1 MKKQIYSL
9 FSAVPVLLLVAYLLT
24 AALNGPETA
33 LVMRIPDAEN
43 CLPVLLSL
51 QIEADYEP
59 EAVKAQAI
67 IARSNLYRQIEEKGL
82 FTVLGETGRKVSS
95 SFVPFYF
102 SISMKDWECYEE
114 AVTETENMVLSY
126 ENELRLVPYH
136 EMSSGTTRD
145 GAEVLHSEEYSYLK
159 SVDSS
164 ADKSA
169 PDYLSTSYVAARQMP
184 KRLVIKSRDSAGY
197 VTRLTA
203 DGASLE
209 GEAFRQG
216 MNLASS
222 NFKVQIIGTRYRF
235 LCKGKGHGLGFSQ
248 YGGNAMAESGA
259 DCEEILKTYFP
270 VMELVDVHNMMP
282 RSAEQSVTS

>member
-1 MKKQIYSL
+1 MKKQIYSF
-9 FSAVPVLLLVAYLLT
+9 FSTVPVLLLAAYLFT

-59 EAVKAQAI
+59 EALKAQAI

-82 FTVLGETGRKVSS
+82 FTVLGEMGRKEDT
-95 SFVPFYF
+95 SFISYYF
-102 SISMKDWECYEE
+102 PISMKEWECYEE
-114 AVTETENMVLSY
+114 AVTETEDMVLSY

-136 EMSSGTTRD
+136 EISSGTTRD
-145 GAEVLHSEEYSYLK
+145 GTEVLHSEEYSYLK

-164 ADKSA
+164 VDKSA
-169 PDYLSTSYVAARQMP
+169 PDYLSASYVAARQMP

-209 GEAFRQG
+209 GEAFGQG
-216 MNLASS
+216 MNLPSS

-248 YGGNAMAESGA
+248 FGGNAMAESGA
-259 DCEEILKTYFP
+259 DCEEILKAYFP
-270 VMELVDVHNMMP
+270 AMELGDVHNTTP
-282 RSAEQSVTS
+282 GSKDHV